1 MKLTTL
7 LLTSILFTASL
18 AFGDN
23 VERERP
29 VEWKNLVFG
38 GQFKDLIL
46 PMPIREGMTSDA
58 WGANSVKPRD
68 VYNGIEDPAWSYWC
82 GDPIQDED
90 GVYHLYTARWPE
102 NHAKGHFGYFDSIIV
117 HATAHNPLGPYQ
129 YRDTLGE
136 GHNPEIYK
144 SGKGNYIVYRTHG
157 SYFESK
163 DLHGPWKRR
172 TYEFDRRER
181 YRFKNYVNFSFAP
194 RDDGSYIAVSRRGWI
209 WASPDGEENWYNVS
223 SESVYPKVPGIFED
237 PVLWKDDIQY
247 HIIVNDWKGRI
258 AYYLRSK
265 DGFHWKTEPGEAY
278 APGLAKYEDGTL
290 NDWYKYERIS
300 FLQDEHGRPTHV
312 HFAVIDSTKHDDLPN
327 DIHNSKLIILPMRK
341 ARLLEVVTGEM
352 HPTKAVRIKI
362 KAEPGFDPHTD
373 VDVGSLTFGA
383 SSEVNYGR
391 GSSAF
396 KSEEAGNDLVVSFDG
411 PSCGF
416 DESHFAGKLLGRTT
430 TGELLFGWAGLP
442 GAGSAVP
449 LLSPLSPK
457 FEFTDA
463 GLEAYVEVTNF
474 GELPSKTSAVKLM
487 AGDKLLAEGK
497 ARPLKPFEKSIVR
510 LMCDGTL
517 RPGSKVETTVVVES
531 RGFPTES
538 FTQRVTIPGRR
549 ED

>member
-144 SGKGNYIVYRTHG
+144 SKKGNYIVYRTHG
-157 SYFESK
+157 SYFISK
-163 DLHGPWKRR
+163 SLHGPWKRR

-278 APGLAKYEDGTL
+278 APGLAKYEDGTV
-290 NDWYKYERIS
+290 NDWYKYERIR

-341 ARLLEVVTGEM
+341 ARLLEVVSGNTN
-352 HPTKAVRIKI
+352 PSKAVRVRI

-373 VDVGSLTFGA
+373 VDVTSLSYGA

-391 GSSAF
+391 GSAAF
-396 KSEEAGNDLVVSFDG
+396 RTEKDGADLIAFFHG

-416 DESHFAGKLLGRTT
+416 DESNFAGKLLGRTT
-430 TGELLFGWAGLP
+430 DGELLFGWAALP
-442 GAGSAVP
+442 WADSEVP

-457 FEFTDA
+457 FEFTAD
-463 GLEAYVEVTNF
+463 GLEAYVEITNF
-474 GELPSKTSAVKLM
+474 GQLASKPSTVKLM
-487 AGDKLLAEGK
+487 VGDKLLAEGK
-497 ARPLKPFEKSIVR
+497 VRALQPFAKAMVR
-510 LMCDGTL
+510 LVCDETL
-517 RPGSKVETTVVVES
+517 RPGSKIEATVLVES
-531 RGFPTES
+531 KGLPTES
-538 FTQRVTIPGRR
+538 FTQKVVLPGK
-549 ED
+549 